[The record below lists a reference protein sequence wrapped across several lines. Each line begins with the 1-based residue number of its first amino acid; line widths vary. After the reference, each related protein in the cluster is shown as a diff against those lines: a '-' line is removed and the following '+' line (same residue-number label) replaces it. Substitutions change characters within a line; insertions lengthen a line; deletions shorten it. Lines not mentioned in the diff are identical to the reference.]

1 MEIMQR
7 MASTQALLFLYA
19 LTGVLMRRIGILKP
33 ETRGAFVSLFTN
45 ITLPCMIL
53 ASFDQTFT
61 SDQLRDAGS
70 MLLLSTAVLALSGLV
85 AFLLFRK
92 RPDAQRR
99 VLYFATLFS
108 NSGNAGMPVA
118 SLVYGPTG
126 VFYASMYLIPA
137 RLAMYTLGVA
147 LYAGR
152 PKGKGMGAGILA
164 LIKTPTVAV
173 VPLGL
178 LLMLSGH
185 TLPAVLGDAVR
196 NLGDMTAPLA
206 MMLIGA
212 SLADGKPRDLL
223 DRTVISIS
231 LVRLFLMPALCWALL
246 FLAGVQSLPAAVAVT
261 LVAMPVAANT
271 AILAEQYGADS
282 RFASQCVFLS
292 TVLSLVTVPAVT
304 LWMEVAKRL

>member
-1 MEIMQR
+1 
-7 MASTQALLFLYA
+7 MAGTQALLFLYA
-19 LTGVLMRRIGILKP
+19 LTGVLMRRIGILKA

-45 ITLPCMIL
+45 ITLPCMVL
-53 ASFDQTFT
+53 ASFDQIFT
-61 SDQLRDAGS
+61 PDQLRDAGG
-70 MLLLSTAVLALSGLV
+70 MLLISTAVLILSGV
-85 AFLLFRK
+85 IAFMLFRK
-92 RPDAQRR
+92 RPDAERR

-126 VFYASMYLIPA
+126 VFYASVYLIPA

-147 LYAGR
+147 LYAGK
-152 PKGKGMGAGILA
+152 PKDQRFAAGLLD

-173 VPLGL
+173 IPLGL

-196 NLGDMTAPLA
+196 NIGDMTAPLA

-212 SLADGKPRDLL
+212 SLADGKPRELL
-223 DRTVISIS
+223 DRSALTISA
-231 LVRLFLMPALCWALL
+231 VRLFLMPGLCWALL
-246 FLAGVQSLPAAVAVT
+246 SLAGVQSLPASVAVT
-261 LVAMPVAANT
+261 LAAMPVAANT

-282 RFASQCVFLS
+282 RFASRCVFLS
-292 TVLSLVTVPAVT
+292 TVLSLVTVPAIT
-304 LWMEVAKRL
+304 LMMELTKRV